1 MTINNHEPNWHDLT
15 GFQRDLLK
23 TLAGLERHSE
33 SVSGQDLCRQLEAD
47 GLTNVNNG
55 RLYPSLDMLVD
66 GPVAGGNSGVAPV
79 ERCGSC
85 EAQEM
90 IANAN

>member
-1 MTINNHEPNWHDLT
+1 MNDTSENRDARPRGDEERYECVECGDDLP
-15 GFQRDLLK
+15 K
-23 TLAGLERHSE
+23 
-33 SVSGQDLCRQLEAD
+33 
-47 GLTNVNNG
+47 
-55 RLYPSLDMLVD
+55 MLVD

>member
-1 MTINNHEPNWHDLT
+1 MDPDNNDYATPAEIWRPLSRAVGGFDL
-15 GFQRDLLK
+15 D
-23 TLAGLERHSE
+23 AA
-33 SVSGQDLCRQLEAD
+33 SGAEC
-47 GLTNVNNG
+47 
-55 RLYPSLDMLVD
+55 
-66 GPVAGGNSGVAPV
+66 PVAEGNSGVAPV